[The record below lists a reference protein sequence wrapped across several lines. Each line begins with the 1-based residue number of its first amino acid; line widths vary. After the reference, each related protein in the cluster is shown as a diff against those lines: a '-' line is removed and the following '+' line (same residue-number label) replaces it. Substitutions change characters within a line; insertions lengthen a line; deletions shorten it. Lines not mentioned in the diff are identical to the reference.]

1 MNRFKPVFN
10 VLLGTILL
18 VYYTLLYFF
27 PNIISPF
34 TQLFD
39 PLSFFLKN
47 QPATHWFAYGSL
59 YTLII
64 LIFGIKFLWKYKNN
78 PYQVL
83 RTLSVMFFQ
92 LGFAFLLPEI
102 LQKFQYPYYDPK
114 NMWPLNYSFFDSW
127 NIENLL
133 SKGNL
138 GIAMLLFG
146 IAMILVISPI
156 LTYFFGKRWYCSWVC
171 GCGGL
176 AETAGDSFRHL
187 SDKSEKAWKIEKWL
201 IHSVL
206 AFILISTLAI
216 IYDYIP
222 YKWAFNLFVILF
234 MASFLAWINL
244 DKIRFAGLDSIAK
257 KIALY
262 IVVIVSIFL
271 IIAPLLELQNLF
283 FIPTYYFQSLYG
295 FLIGAI
301 FSGILGVGLYPFM
314 GNRVWC
320 RFGCPLA
327 AILGFQQKFFSRFKI
342 SANKNLCISCGNCST
357 YCEMGIDVRAYA
369 EQGLDI
375 KRSSCVGCGI
385 CSAVCPRGVLNLEN
399 GHVSL
404 SNF

>member
-1 MNRFKPVFN
+1 M
-10 VLLGTILL
+10 

-47 QPATHWFAYGSL
+47 QPASHWFAYGSL

-78 PYQVL
+78 PYQIL

-127 NIENLL
+127 NIENFL

-146 IAMILVISPI
+146 IAMILIISPI

-176 AETAGDSFRHL
+176 AETAGDDFRHL
-187 SDKSEKAWKIEKWL
+187 SDKSMRSWKIEKWM
-201 IHSVL
+201 IHIIL
-206 AFILISTLAI
+206 AFILLSTIAI

-222 YKWAFNLFVILF
+222 NRLMFSGTVLLAITT
-234 MASFLAWINL
+234 FLLWIFL
-244 DKIRFAGLDSIAK
+244 DKKRFTRLDPVAK
-257 KIALY
+257 KIALILGILIALSLSLAY
-262 IVVIVSIFL
+262 FFNWSSLFL
-271 IIAPLLELQNLF
+271 LPVYYLQLA
-283 FIPTYYFQSLYG
+283 YG
-295 FLIGAI
+295 FVIGAI

-327 AILGFQQKFFSRFKI
+327 AILGFQQKFLSKFRI
-342 SANKNLCISCGNCST
+342 STNKNLCISCGNCSK
-357 YCEMGIDVRAYA
+357 YCEMGIDVRSYA
-369 EQGLDI
+369 ELGMEI

-385 CSAVCPRGVLNLEN
+385 CEAVCPRGVIKLEN
-399 GHVSL
+399 NHASI

>member
-1 MNRFKPVFN
+1 M
-10 VLLGTILL
+10 LLGTTLL
-18 VYYTLLYFF
+18 VFYTLLYFF

-39 PLSFFLKN
+39 PLSLFLKN
-47 QPATHWFAYGSL
+47 QPASHWFAYGSL

-369 EQGLDI
+369 EQGFDI